1 MVGTIVEL
9 ISRQENKEKHK
20 HGIGFK
26 IITSFSLISNM
37 EFIFKVSDGKKG
49 QRFDCLE
56 GMRAI
61 SMTWVI
67 LGHNFIF
74 GPTLLT
80 LRYWTYHQID
90 EFDL

>member
-1 MVGTIVEL
+1 MKFNILGFFMLVGTFVEHH
-9 ISRQENKEKHK
+9 SRQEHEEKRK
-20 HGIGFK
+20 HGLGFK
-26 IITSFSLISNM
+26 ILTSFSLISNM
-37 EFIFKVSDGKKG
+37 EFIFKVSNGKKG

-74 GPTLLT
+74 GASLLHI
-80 LRYWTYHQID
+80 R
-90 EFDL
+90 

>member
-1 MVGTIVEL
+1 MFLNVGFFILVGTIIEHL
-9 ISRQENKEKHK
+9 SRQKHEEKIK
-20 HGIGFK
+20 HGMGFK
-26 IITSFSLISNM
+26 ILTSFSIISNM

-74 GPTLLT
+74 GASLLHI
-80 LRYWTYHQID
+80 R
-90 EFDL
+90 